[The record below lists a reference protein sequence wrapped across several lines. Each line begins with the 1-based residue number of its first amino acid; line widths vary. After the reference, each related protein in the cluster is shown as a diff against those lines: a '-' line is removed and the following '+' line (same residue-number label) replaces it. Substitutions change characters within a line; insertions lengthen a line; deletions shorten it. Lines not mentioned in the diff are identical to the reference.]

1 MNSTFLNAPK
11 IPFRRPTQIPKKFEL
26 NKSSSKHVTQE
37 QEPVCINETYRGI
50 LIIDILSQMSKS
62 CKFSLN

>member
-1 MNSTFLNAPK
+1 MNFILLNSPK
-11 IPFRRPTQIPKKFEL
+11 IPFRRPTQIPKKFQL
-26 NKSSSKHVTQE
+26 NKSSPNHVTQE
-37 QEPVCINETYRGI
+37 QEPVCINETHRGI

>member
-1 MNSTFLNAPK
+1 MNSTLLNAPK

-26 NKSSSKHVTQE
+26 NKSSPKHVTQE